1 MSKPQIVAIKVKF
14 TLNAKNG
21 LRRVIFG
28 LEKDTKGDE
37 IQWVINFQL
46 FERDKKTDDFGDA
59 LVDVDVEVE
68 QALNKQADA
77 AAKNGLSTGQAAHAL
92 GPGADD
98 AKAAKEGEI
107 SEDESHETIQ
117 ATLKK
122 K

>member
-46 FERDKKTDDFGDA
+46 FERQKKTDEFGDA

-77 AAKNGLSTGQAAHAL
+77 AAKNGLTTGQAAHAL

-98 AKAAKEGEI
+98 AKAAKDGEI
-107 SEDESHETIQ
+107 SEEEGNETIQ